1 MDLGAAE
8 LADTSGFREQINA
21 WKRVD
26 ADEPGENGDIL
37 EIYAEQC
44 TDMAGFRKQIAF
56 SLDSKALQKYYPG
69 ENWCN
74 SYEIIKRHMMKSGFI
89 WLQGSVNIFQNTMSA
104 GKIIWILRKPV
115 KANTWPGFSM
125 RDCRETNID
134 KEHSK
139 NHVFD
144 KAAKIRPR

>member
-1 MDLGAAE
+1 
-8 LADTSGFREQINA
+8 
-21 WKRVD
+21 
-26 ADEPGENGDIL
+26 
-37 EIYAEQC
+37 
-44 TDMAGFRKQIAF
+44 MAGFRKQIAF

-74 SYEIIKRHMMKSGFI
+74 CYEIIKRYMMKSGFI

-125 RDCRETNID
+125 RDCRETSIG

-139 NHVFD
+139 THVFD
-144 KAAKIRPR
+144 KEAKIRPR